1 MSDLTRG
8 LASRLDAIR
17 TRWHSRDRRNAEVT
31 AVLRGNFDDVA
42 PDLFDDEWPRPI
54 VANRVRVFIQHAGAA
69 LAPLPMVSCSSVT
82 AASDRARDFADKRTK
97 IANYY
102 LERSRAQAQMQRAAE
117 QFYAYGLIVT
127 SVEPDFEEKF
137 PTPIFENP
145 VGIYP
150 VWDRLGRTREVF
162 RVFRRNLIELSAE
175 YPEHAATIKA
185 RLASGGRGIDRDV
198 EIVKWVSAD
207 RIVMFCAEQP
217 DVTLLDTVNPLG
229 RCTYVV
235 TPRPGWDEE
244 ASGAVD
250 DLIWVQLALHAMQTF
265 TLSAAAQAVN
275 APFAVPNDVTDLAIG
290 PGEVVRSQEPEKIRR
305 VALDVPQG
313 AWAAQEYLKNE
324 LDFGAIVPEALS
336 GSIDASVVTGK
347 GVQQLM
353 AGYSQQIAMAQES
366 LVGHFQQVVQISF
379 DMDETYW
386 PNESKAINGH
396 SEGTP
401 YKLTYRPSRDIN
413 GDHSV
418 EVAYGGI
425 AGLDPNRGLVFLL
438 QALGAGLVSQDY
450 VRRHL
455 PSDMNPSEE
464 ESKIAVESMRDSL
477 LQGLSALVQSIPQM
491 VANQQ
496 DPSDIIAKAVTVTNA
511 LQKGEKLEAVL
522 AKVFPLPE
530 EEPGVEGEMTPEEQL
545 MAAMGGEGGEPGATG
560 FGPSGLPPG
569 IRPGLATRGP
579 GARPDLAMMFA
590 GLSSSGQPNLQAGVS
605 RYIPT

>member
-1 MSDLTRG
+1 MVNARDL
-8 LASRLDAIR
+8 AVRLDAIR
-17 TRWHSRDRRNAEVT
+17 TRWYARDRRNAEVT

-42 PDLFDDEWPRPI
+42 PDLFDDEWPRPV
-54 VANRVRVFIQHAGAA
+54 VANRVKVFIQHAGAA

-82 AASDRARDFADKRTK
+82 AASDRSREFADKRTK
-97 IANYY
+97 IANHY
-102 LERSRAQAQMQRAAE
+102 LERSRVQAQMQRAAE

-127 SVEPDFEEKF
+127 SVEPDFDEKF
-137 PTPIFENP
+137 PTIVFENP

-162 RVFRRNLIELSAE
+162 RVFRRNMVELCAE
-175 YPEHAATIKA
+175 YPEHKA
-185 RLASGGRGIDRDV
+185 IIEKRLGAGGRSLDR
-198 EIVKWVSAD
+198 EIEVVKWVSAD
-207 RIVMFCAEQP
+207 RIVMFSAEQP
-217 DVTLLDTVNPLG
+217 DVVFLDLPNPLG

-265 TLSAAAQAVN
+265 TLSAAAQSVN
-275 APFAVPNDVTDLAIG
+275 APFAVPDDVTEIAIG
-290 PGEVVRSQEPEKIRR
+290 PGEVVRSREPEKIRR
-305 VALDVPQG
+305 VGLDVPQG

-366 LVGHFQQVVQISF
+366 LVGHFHQVIQTAFAV
-379 DMDETYW
+379 DEAYW
-386 PNESKAINGH
+386 PSDSKAINGH

-401 YKLTYRPSRDIN
+401 YRLTYRPERDIK

-418 EVAYGGI
+418 EVQYGGI

-496 DPSDIIAKAVTVTNA
+496 DPSDIIAKAVQVTNA

-522 AKVFPLPE
+522 AKVFPPPE
-530 EEPGVEGEMTPEEQL
+530 PDPQMEEMSPEEQQL
-545 MAAMGGEGGEPGATG
+545 MEAMGGAPGGGGPEG

>member
-1 MSDLTRG
+1 
-8 LASRLDAIR
+8 
-17 TRWHSRDRRNAEVT
+17 VT

-42 PDLFDDEWPRPI
+42 PGLFDDEWPRPV
-54 VANRVRVFIQHAGAA
+54 VANRVKVFIQHAGAA

-82 AASDRARDFADKRTK
+82 AASDTARDFADKRTK
-97 IANYY
+97 VANYY
-102 LERSRAQAQMQRAAE
+102 MERSRVQSQMQRAAE

-127 SVEPDFEEKF
+127 SIEPDFDEKF
-137 PTPIFENP
+137 PTIVFENP
-145 VGIYP
+145 VGVYP

-162 RVFRRNLIELSAE
+162 RVFRRSLIQLTAE
-175 YPEHAATIKA
+175 YPEHKRVLT
-185 RLASGGRGIDRDV
+185 RNLASGGRAADRDIEV
-198 EIVKWVSAD
+198 VKWVSAE
-207 RIVMFCAEQP
+207 RIVMFLAEQP
-217 DVTLLDTVNPLG
+217 DVVLMDVANPLG

-265 TLSAAAQAVN
+265 TLSAAAQSVQ
-275 APFAVPNDVTDLAIG
+275 APFAVPNDVDNIAIG
-290 PGEVVRSQEPEKIRR
+290 PGEVIHSSEPEKIRR
-305 VALDVPQG
+305 VGLDVPSG
-313 AWAAQEYLKNE
+313 AWAAQEHLKGE

-366 LVGHFQQVVQISF
+366 LVGHFLQVIQIAF
-379 DMDETYW
+379 RLDEAFW
-386 PNESKAINGH
+386 PDESKAINGH

-401 YKLTYRPSRDIN
+401 YKLTYRPSRDIR

-455 PSDMNPSEE
+455 PSDMNPTEE
-464 ESKIAVESMRDSL
+464 ESKIAVEAMRDSL

-491 VANQQ
+491 VANGQ
-496 DPSDIIAKAVTVTNA
+496 DPSDIIAKAVQVTAA
-511 LQKGEKLEAVL
+511 LQAGEKLEVVL
-522 AKVFPLPE
+522 AKAFPPPE
-530 EEPGVEGEMTPEEQL
+530 PVDPAQMSPEEQL
-545 MAAMGGEGGEPGATG
+545 AAAMGGGEGGPGGAEG
-560 FGPSGLPPG
+560 FGPTGLPPG
-569 IRPGLATRGP
+569 IRPDLATRGP

-590 GLSSSGQPNLQAGVS
+590 GTNAAGNPNLQAGVS
-605 RYIPT
+605 RYIPA